1 MSNSLIILIL
11 LISITVALLLIFRT
25 RVFGQDNVSCSLKE
39 NETGERKPK
48 VYPPIKHE
56 EYYETGEIKKVY
68 YTVNNKKHGEEI
80 VYYPT
85 GEKNKVSNWAH
96 GLLDGSYT
104 VFYRDQQVYILRN
117 YSKGNLVDEV
127 IKDKNGNVITK

>member
-1 MSNSLIILIL
+1 M
-11 LISITVALLLIFRT
+11 
-25 RVFGQDNVSCSLKE
+25 
-39 NETGERKPK
+39 
-48 VYPPIKHE
+48 
-56 EYYETGEIKKVY
+56 
-68 YTVNNKKHGEEI
+68 NNKKHGEEI

-127 IKDKNGNVITK
+127 IKDKKGNVITK